1 MGAYFN
7 YTGVGGSYFGTGLPT
22 STIITNAEKVICMTP
37 VPDNRQPVQGGVL
50 ITANISFGISTCTF
64 ATILCRQST
73 LGTST
78 AVTGS
83 LLTNGGNV
91 GTGTYVASIG
101 TSAGTQA
108 AVGLQNLGPYT
119 FQWVDYTGTYGAG
132 LPVYQITGSLSAAAG
147 TATIT
152 SAVVS
157 VTPLAA

>member
-22 STIITNAEKVICMTP
+22 STIITNAEKVICLTP
-37 VPDNRQPVQGGVL
+37 VPDNREPIQGGVL
-50 ITANISFGISTCTF
+50 ITAQVAFGVSTCLF
-64 ATILCRQST
+64 ATLLCRQST

-83 LLTNGGNV
+83 LLLNGGNV

-101 TSAGTQA
+101 TSAGTVSA
-108 AVGLQNLGPYT
+108 IGNANVGPFT
-119 FQWVDYTGTYGAG
+119 FQWVDYTGTQP
-132 LPVYQITGSLSAAAG
+132 LPVYQLTGSTSAG

-152 SAVVS
+152 SAVIS

>member
-22 STIITNAEKVICMTP
+22 STIITNAEKVICLTP

-50 ITANISFGISTCTF
+50 ITAQVSFGVSTCLF
-64 ATILCRQST
+64 ATLLCRQST

-83 LLTNGGNV
+83 LLLNGGNV

-101 TSAGTQA
+101 TSAGTVSA
-108 AVGLQNLGPYT
+108 LGNQNLGPYT

-132 LPVYQITGSLSAAAG
+132 LPVYQLTGSTSAG

-152 SAVVS
+152 SAVIS

>member
-1 MGAYFN
+1 MGTYWN

-22 STIITNAEKVICMTP
+22 STIITNAEKVVAMTP
-37 VPDNRQPVQGGVL
+37 VPDNREPIQGGVL
-50 ITANISFGISTCTF
+50 VTAQVSFGVSTALIGTF
-64 ATILCRQST
+64 LCRQST

-78 AVTGS
+78 GVTGS

-101 TSAGTQA
+101 TGAGTISA
-108 AVGLQNLGPYT
+108 TGLANTGPFT
-119 FQWVDYTGTYGAG
+119 FTWVDYTATQP
-132 LPVYQITGSLSAAAG
+132 LPVYQLTGSTSAG

-152 SAVVS
+152 SAVIT

>member
-1 MGAYFN
+1 MGTYFN
-7 YTGVGGSYFGTGLPT
+7 YTGVGGSYFGAGLPT
-22 STIITNAEKVICMTP
+22 ATIITNAEKVICMTP

-108 AVGLQNLGPYT
+108 AVGLQNTGPFT
-119 FQWVDYTGTYGAG
+119 FQWVDYLGTGP
-132 LPVYQITGSLSAAAG
+132 LPVYQLTGSCALTSVATVLSAY
-147 TATIT
+147 IT
-152 SAVVS
+152 
-157 VTPLAA
+157 VTPLAV